1 MRHAIERYL
10 IDATPAS
17 RCLLSIG
24 VGSPSLALALGLIT
38 WAQHSPEVAPK
49 LHHQAIVSA
58 QWCLVASLLVLGGLT
73 LWLWP
78 RRQAQRIALGVELAV
93 GLSIGVSF
101 SVLNCL
107 SGLYGASGHL
117 ILLGATTVGM
127 LLLNWRAMIITI
139 ALCALGLI
147 TWEWLMWYRIVP
159 YAGAITPD
167 AFVNGQPSWW
177 WRTWHGITL
186 YIGMVVTV
194 TLIMMLF
201 SSQDALRRRLS
212 RLAVTDG
219 LTGLANRRHFMD
231 RLRIE
236 LARQRRS
243 GRPLS
248 VVSID
253 ADHFKHVNDQYGH
266 AVGDEVLAALAGTL
280 SIGVRAPTDL
290 AARLGGEEFAL
301 LLPDTPLAEAQ
312 AVCQRLQALL
322 PTRAVQGPGGPLSVT
337 LSMGVVES
345 QGMEASSVLRA
356 ADANL
361 YQAKQSGRNCVVSS
375 VITPPTGKEAPR

>member
-17 RCLLSIG
+17 RCLLGIG
-24 VGSPSLALALGLIT
+24 VGSPSLALALVLIT

-49 LHHQAIVSA
+49 LNQWAMVSA
-58 QWCLVASLLVLGGLT
+58 QWCLSTSLVVLAGLS

-78 RRQAQRIALGVELAV
+78 RRQALSLPLGAELAV
-93 GLSIGVSF
+93 GLCIGVGF
-101 SVLNCL
+101 SYLNCL

-127 LLLNWRAMIITI
+127 LLLSWRVMIITI
-139 ALCALGLI
+139 TLCGIGLI
-147 TWEWLMWYRIVP
+147 TCEWLMWYRILP
-159 YAGAITPD
+159 YAAAITPD

-177 WRTWHGITL
+177 WRAWHGIML
-186 YIGMVVTV
+186 YTGILVTV

-212 RLAVTDG
+212 RLAITDG

-253 ADHFKHVNDQYGH
+253 ADHFKNINDQYGH
-266 AVGDEVLAALAGTL
+266 AAGDDVLVALASTL
-280 SIGVRAPTDL
+280 SLSVRAPTDL

-312 AVCQRLQALL
+312 AVCQRLRALL
-322 PTRAVQGPGGPLSVT
+322 PTQAVQGPNGPLSVT
-337 LSMGVVES
+337 LSMGLVQSLGV
-345 QGMEASSVLRA
+345 EASSVLRA

-361 YQAKQSGRNCVVSS
+361 YQAKQSGRNSVVSS
-375 VITPPTGKEAPR
+375 VINAPPWQEASR